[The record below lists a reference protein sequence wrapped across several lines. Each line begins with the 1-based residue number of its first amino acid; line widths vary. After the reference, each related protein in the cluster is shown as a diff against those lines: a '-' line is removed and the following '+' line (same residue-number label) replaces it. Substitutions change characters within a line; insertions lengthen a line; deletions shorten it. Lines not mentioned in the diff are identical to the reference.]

1 MGRYSRFFGIDSD
14 YELEAYEQHYN
25 DDGYCE
31 GGSYDHFIKDKNYY
45 HGWYT
50 YYSINAETEKR
61 FLVQFYKDSN
71 KVLSCLWIPKKI
83 IRETRELEGNVK
95 QMLIHKEIFGKIK
108 QLLLECIEDWYGD
121 LSKLVPQ
128 NTETNIINELELLI
142 KKYSPV
148 KND

>member
-1 MGRYSRFFGIDSD
+1 MTDQNPD
-14 YELEAYEQHYN
+14 E
-25 DDGYCE
+25 
-31 GGSYDHFIKDKNYY
+31 
-45 HGWYT
+45 
-50 YYSINAETEKR
+50 
-61 FLVQFYKDSN
+61 
-71 KVLSCLWIPKKI
+71 
-83 IRETRELEGNVK
+83 
-95 QMLIHKEIFGKIK
+95 GKIK